1 VTAAWAAETQQTSAT
16 NVVVNQLVQTVQPVR
31 IRPKELSFTA
41 PLYYRYE
48 YVEFAKPVRLMVC
61 ATLAL
66 VASSGCAATCGC
78 GAGAPAAATTP
89 APPPKPTSRGVG
101 LPTPPGLANLPRP
114 SGAPGNLKVLDWAG
128 FKSAVSYTF
137 DDGQPSQI
145 EHYAELEATG
155 VRLTFFVNSS
165 SATWESGFVSTFS
178 RAARD
183 GHELGNHTA
192 HHCHA
197 DPDGTLHGTDR
208 KAACPGTSAAAEL
221 DDCTAFIK
229 STLGVPQ
236 VWTAASPF
244 GDAGFASAIGER
256 FFLGRSATGGTV
268 APNDD
273 TDPLA
278 LPMWGPAENDGVA
291 EFNAVVDAARTD
303 GQWVIMLLHSIAP
316 TTSPWF
322 ATVDIA
328 AVTGSITHAKSLG
341 DVWIDSMA
349 NVGAYW
355 RGQKLLAS
363 ATPTTT
369 TSRTGQ
375 TQTSNQT
382 WTWTLPAH
390 FPPGRLLRV
399 KVDGGTLSQR
409 GQPLRWDCHGYYE
422 VALDAGALTLSP

>member
-1 VTAAWAAETQQTSAT
+1 M
-16 NVVVNQLVQTVQPVR
+16 
-31 IRPKELSFTA
+31 
-41 PLYYRYE
+41 
-48 YVEFAKPVRLMVC
+48 EFATPPRLVVC

-66 VASSGCAATCGC
+66 VAFSGCAATCGC
-78 GAGAPAAATTP
+78 GVSAPPAGATAAS
-89 APPPKPTSRGVG
+89 PPKSPAVVGG
-101 LPTPPGLANLPRP
+101 LPTPPGAANLPRP

-145 EHYAELEATG
+145 EHYAELRATG
-155 VRLTFFVNSS
+155 VRLTFFVNSG

-178 RAARD
+178 QAARD
-183 GHELGNHTA
+183 GHEIGNHTA

-208 KAACPGTSAAAEL
+208 RAACPGASAAAEL

-229 STLGVPQ
+229 STLGVSQ

-244 GDAGFASAIGER
+244 GDAGFASAMAER

-291 EFNAVVDAARTD
+291 EFDAVVDAAHTD

-316 TTSPWF
+316 TTAAWF

-355 RGQKLLAS
+355 RGQKLLTS
-363 ATPTTT
+363 ATPTATT
-369 TSRTGQ
+369 PPSGKGQ
-375 TQTSNQT
+375 TQTST

-409 GQPLRWDCHGYYE
+409 DQPLRWDGHGYYE